1 MSFTLIGGTDA
12 SSALAAA
19 QKILGSGSG
28 ITIVSAEYT
37 GVAAA
42 TSTFDA
48 VNFGTANTES
58 MSLGAG
64 VLLTSGSGNPASS
77 NTSSGSSL
85 SNGVEGDAK
94 LDEYAEAAFSG
105 SGTTN
110 DAAILEITFTVAA
123 NDDGSS
129 PSKVSLDLMFGSDE
143 YPEYS
148 DSSYVDI
155 AAIEVDGVNY
165 AYFNQDETQPL
176 SVITK
181 NLTLGNFIDNTGNTL
196 AIEYDGISAPLRITT
211 SLNTKLA
218 THTIRIAIADT
229 GDWILDSAI
238 FVSNLQVS
246 SYENLPDGIYEE
258 GEVIVIDGDDGEGY
272 YGTDEDET
280 LEGGEGED
288 TIEGGDGNDTIEAGE
303 GGDTINGG
311 DGNDV
316 IDGGA
321 GNDSVLG
328 GEGSDV
334 IDAGEGN
341 DYVAGGAG
349 NDVIDAGAGSDKLF
363 GGTGDDILNG
373 GEGGDKMEG
382 GAGSDT
388 YHVDSTKD
396 KIKEVTN
403 DTSTTSGLEL
413 PVDIGSNID
422 SVIAS
427 VKHTLAVYVENL
439 TLTGEDGIAGTG
451 NVENNTLTGNAG
463 NNALNGKTGNDSIDG
478 GAGNDT
484 LKGDAGADT
493 LIGGSGADKLSGGT
507 DADIFVFNYLNSID
521 ADADAISDF
530 TEADTL
536 KFDTTVFVPLVG
548 ATSENL
554 AIDKL
559 TENLDTNDYLVY
571 DSKKGIL
578 YYDADGSGTASTAVK
593 IVALKGTDAK
603 TTFAFDDFSFA

>member
-12 SSALAAA
+12 GSALAAA

-28 ITIVSAEYT
+28 ITIVSAQYT
-37 GVAAA
+37 GSAAA

-48 VNFGTANTES
+48 VNFGTAGNES
-58 MSLGAG
+58 MSLDAG

-77 NTSSGSSL
+77 NTSSSSTV
-85 SNGVEGDAK
+85 GHYTDGDAK
-94 LDEYAEAAFSG
+94 LDEYAAAAFEN
-105 SGTTN
+105 SGTTR

-123 NDDGSS
+123 RDDGSF
-129 PSKVSLDLMFGSDE
+129 PSKLSLDFMFGSDE

-176 SVITK
+176 SVISK
-181 NLTLGNFIDNTGNTL
+181 NLALGNFIDNSGGAL

-211 SLNTKLA
+211 SLNTKLT
-218 THTIRIAIADT
+218 THTLRIAIADT
-229 GDWILDSAI
+229 GDSSLDSGI
-238 FVSNLQVS
+238 FVSNLKES
-246 SYENLPDGIYEE
+246 SFDALPDGIYEE
-258 GEVIVIDGDDGEGY
+258 GEVITIEGDDGEGY
-272 YGTDEDET
+272 YGTDEDDT
-280 LEGGEGED
+280 LDGGEGED
-288 TIEGGDGNDTIEAGE
+288 TIEGGDGNDTIDAGE

-311 DGNDV
+311 EGNDV
-316 IDGGA
+316 IDGGE

-328 GEGSDV
+328 GTGDDV

-341 DYVAGGAG
+341 DYVTGGEG
-349 NDVIDAGAGSDKLF
+349 NDSIDAGIGNDKLF
-363 GGTGDDILNG
+363 GGTGDDILDG

-382 GAGSDT
+382 GEGSDT
-388 YHVDSTKD
+388 YLVDNAKD
-396 KIKEVTN
+396 KIKEVAN
-403 DTSTTSGLEL
+403 STSSTSSLEL

-427 VKHTLAVYVENL
+427 VKHTLALYVENL
-439 TLTGEDGIAGTG
+439 TLTGEGSIAGTG
-451 NVENNTLTGNAG
+451 NTENNTLTGNAG
-463 NNALNGKTGNDSIDG
+463 NNTLNGKTGNDSIDG

-484 LKGDAGADT
+484 LKGDAGSDT
-493 LIGGSGADKLSGGT
+493 LIGGAGADKLGGGA
-507 DADIFVFNYLNSID
+507 DADIFVFSYLNSVD
-521 ADADAISDF
+521 ADADSISDF

-536 KFDTTVFVPLVG
+536 KFDTTVFASLVG

-559 TENLDTNDYLVY
+559 AENLESNDYLIY
-571 DSKKGIL
+571 ETKKGIL
-578 YYDADGSGTASTAVK
+578 YYDADGSGTAATAVK
-593 IVALKGTDAK
+593 IVALKGADAK